1 MATRDDAGLYPPG
14 LLSPTLH
21 RATRNEVFKKKGD
34 GGLFLFSLP
43 RAAAFVALTLPRP
56 VTVYD
61 VATKKQVKVIQLEQ
75 GLAPKR
81 MQVVSAP
88 KSTTEN

>member
-1 MATRDDAGLYPPG
+1 MPDYTLPACYRLPFMGPPAKG
-14 LLSPTLH
+14 FQ
-21 RATRNEVFKKKGD
+21 EKGD
-34 GGLFLFSLP
+34 GGFLFSSP

-81 MQVVSAP
+81 MQMVSVP